1 MLVNSFPVTTKER
14 CLTFKYGRNE
24 NTIEDANKLC
34 KLLEENKI
42 DYVCYD
48 KESNYYHCEFIV
60 RRCKNK
66 WNDIMKLINSV
77 RSAKYDYI
85 TIDFYLTEEKRDYE
99 GNIQQVTYC

>member
-1 MLVNSFPVTTKER
+1 MLVDNFPVTIKER

-48 KESNYYHCEFIV
+48 KESNYYHCKFVV

-66 WNDIMKLINSV
+66 WNDILKLVNSI

-85 TIDFYLTEEKRDYE
+85 TINFYITEEKRNFDE
-99 GNIQQVTYC
+99 NIQEVVCC